1 MFHLKLSTLMTA
13 RAGQCLPPARMAA
26 VSRQL
31 TLVVLVAAAGL
42 AGCASSTPEDP
53 TSEWSPNRIY
63 KEAKDEF
70 DSGKFDKAALLY
82 EKLEGRAAGTPL
94 GQQAQLERAY
104 ALYLNGEQA
113 KAIAAIDRFLKLHPT
128 SPALDYALY
137 LKGTVTFADKLGIF
151 GNWVAQD
158 LSERDQNAAKESF
171 LAYRDLVTKFPNS
184 KYTPDASKRLTY
196 IVNSLASYEVHVA
209 RYYMT
214 RKAYVAAINR
224 AQQAITDYRDAPALE
239 EAMAI
244 VVDAYDAMG
253 MTALRDDAKRVMDKS
268 FPEGAAAGR
277 PTRNTSWWKF
287 W

>member
-1 MFHLKLSTLMTA
+1 MTA
-13 RAGQCLPPARMAA
+13 SAGQCLPLARMAA

-31 TLVVLVAAAGL
+31 SLVVLVAAAGL

-53 TSEWSPNRIY
+53 TTGWSPNRIY

-70 DSGKFDKAALLY
+70 DSGKFDKAAALY

-94 GQQAQLERAY
+94 GQQAQLEKAY
-104 ALYLNGEQA
+104 ALYLNGDQA

-137 LKGTVTFADKLGIF
+137 LKGTVTFADKLGLF

-171 LAYRDLVTKFPNS
+171 LAYRDLVNKFPNS
-184 KYTPDASKRLTY
+184 KYAPDASKRLTY
-196 IVNSLASYEVHVA
+196 IVNSLAAYEVHVA
-209 RYYMT
+209 RYYMS

-224 AQQAITDYRDAPALE
+224 AQQAISDFRDAPALE

-277 PTRNTSWWKF
+277 PNRSPSWWKF